1 MKRLLVL
8 LSLAMSACGV
18 SKPPSPPPSPPPP
31 DQMTIAALAH
41 KVAEI
46 EINVARLSL
55 AANESPSGPN
65 HPQMMMLGDMAA
77 IHIGTVNWRS
87 LPADQLA
94 LLRDVASRIATAKSG
109 YEAGGMPCGLAGWD
123 PSVILEAAYSATTGP
138 SSDPDDL
145 VQPDLAAALALK
157 EIEES
162 RTIQD
167 FKTQCVR

>member
-18 SKPPSPPPSPPPP
+18 SKPPSPPPPP

-65 HPQMMMLGDMAA
+65 HPQMMMLGDM
-77 IHIGTVNWRS
+77 V
-87 LPADQLA
+87 
-94 LLRDVASRIATAKSG
+94 
-109 YEAGGMPCGLAGWD
+109 E
-123 PSVILEAAYSATTGP
+123 
-138 SSDPDDL
+138 
-145 VQPDLAAALALK
+145 
-157 EIEES
+157 
-162 RTIQD
+162 D
-167 FKTQCVR
+167 FA